1 MHGKMLKSRMLQMEL
16 GMGMVRQGRLCSLP
30 HKIEAGE
37 KLRWMCVKE
46 DLELLLTLRLRK
58 VRGRTSSST

>member
-1 MHGKMLKSRMLQMEL
+1 MEL